1 MAKKRKKQK
10 EEEEEA
16 YEFKMPE
23 FNEEEYFR
31 KEIRDTKTLYITFCY
46 GVAIAFVSFGFSF
59 FDPAIGALFGFLGII
74 FLRHIYSIVRVDT
87 TLLEKKQWAT
97 NIIFYIFTWLLV
109 WIILTNPPFSDFQEP
124 TIKKDEIYFG
134 SPGNWTK
141 LNEDNAKNLTYEVD
155 VSINVT
161 IVDNV
166 EVDTS
171 SIRISIIDRN
181 GDIVNGSMENIGEN
195 RYAYFFNVTLQGL
208 HEYNIIA
215 KDVNGLKSTH
225 TGDFSV
231 K

>member
-10 EEEEEA
+10 VEEES

-23 FNEEEYFR
+23 FDEEEYLR
-31 KEIRDTKTLYITFCY
+31 KELRDTKTLYITFAY
-46 GVAIAFVSFGFSF
+46 AVVIAFVSFGFSF

-74 FLRHIYSIVRVDT
+74 FLRHIYQLIRVDT

-124 TIKKDEIYFG
+124 TIKSDGVYFG
-134 SPGNWTK
+134 SPGNWTR

-161 IVDNV
+161 IIDNV

-171 SIRISIIDRN
+171 SIRISIINRN

-195 RYAYFFNVTLQGL
+195 KYAYVLNNTTQDLYEFKIT
-208 HEYNIIA
+208 A
-215 KDVNGLKSTH
+215 KDVNGLETTR
-225 TGDFSV
+225 TGDFQV
-231 K
+231 Y